1 MDVVPGTFDY
11 DDLEGGLGNSLGGVL
26 DGAPEKAPRNTFK
39 NVFGDTSGDGSV
51 FRIQRTGEI
60 ENGEAGPRGIAQ
72 RRKGGSFESLAM
84 SARPLEGAGK
94 RLGIVGKASCALC
107 GLTFRGKRA
116 LRLEKRQV
124 LPIVHEGSDALLAKT
139 ASPGK
144 VAFLQSE
151 TRGFIRRAQTR
162 ALEHKRRY
170 GQNIRNVSTIRSA
183 SAGRNGQGTR
193 NALVNRGFSRGAV
206 AREPR
211 RHAIAKQTLERYAA
225 AHGVADEH
233 RRRAL
238 PPGDKLD
245 EKTHGLACGIHLV
258 SSDVVGK
265 RLPNLGRIQAPAA
278 IRAQAL
284 PVTREIERVN
294 RVEGP
299 GLQQQRGDLPP
310 RLRALREAVQQDNG
324 GDICH

>member
-1 MDVVPGTFDY
+1 MDVVPGAFDY
-11 DDLEGGLGNSLGGVL
+11 DDLEGALGGSLGNSLGGVL

-60 ENGEAGPRGIAQ
+60 ENGEAGPRSIAQ

-107 GLTFRGKRA
+107 GLTFRGKCV

-162 ALEHKRRY
+162 ALEHERRD
-170 GQNIRNVSTIRSA
+170 GQ
-183 SAGRNGQGTR
+183 
-193 NALVNRGFSRGAV
+193 
-206 AREPR
+206 
-211 RHAIAKQTLERYAA
+211 AA
-225 AHGVADEH
+225 A
-233 RRRAL
+233 
-238 PPGDKLD
+238 
-245 EKTHGLACGIHLV
+245 
-258 SSDVVGK
+258 
-265 RLPNLGRIQAPAA
+265 N
-278 IRAQAL
+278 
-284 PVTREIERVN
+284 
-294 RVEGP
+294 
-299 GLQQQRGDLPP
+299 
-310 RLRALREAVQQDNG
+310 
-324 GDICH
+324 